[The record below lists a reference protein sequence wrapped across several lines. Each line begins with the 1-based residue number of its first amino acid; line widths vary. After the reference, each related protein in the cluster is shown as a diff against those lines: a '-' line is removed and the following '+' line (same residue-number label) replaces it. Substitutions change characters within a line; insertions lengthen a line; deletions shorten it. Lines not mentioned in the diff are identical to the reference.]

1 MRLQDHID
9 FTTLQWVKPELDET
23 LAIAREALESYVDNP
38 GDRAVMRKCADSL
51 HLVQGTLRMV
61 ELYGAAMVAEEM
73 ETLAISLLEDHVA
86 QREDAYAAMM
96 RGLMQLPDYLERLSG
111 GHRDVPVVLL
121 PLLNDLRASRGQQAL
136 HESALFSPNL
146 EAALPDQ
153 APAAMN
159 QGEAERM
166 HGQIAELRLRFQQQ
180 LLAWFRGQSSEQQ
193 LAGMTQTLDGIA
205 ARCYSVP
212 GRRLWWITAG
222 VLEGLQQGMLK
233 TQAGEVRQLIGKVD
247 RGIRQLIEH
256 GESGMRGGDAD
267 ELARKLLYVVA
278 QAKQRSPR
286 MEQLR
291 QTYGLD
297 ALLPDAGELEHARGS
312 MSGHN
317 RALLDSVAKALK
329 EDLLRVKEALD
340 LFLRQ
345 SNADPAQ
352 LGSQTEIL
360 ERVGDTLGMLALG
373 VPRRVVNEQR
383 RVLEE
388 IVSRMR
394 APDEE
399 LLLDVAGALLYVE
412 ASLDDHIESLGADE
426 EQPHEGGQ
434 VSMLPRSEARH
445 ILATLMQE
453 ATANTS
459 KVKEGIVAFIESGWQ
474 HQELTDVPGLM
485 DEVAGAM
492 RMLSAPRPAE
502 LAEGI
507 GRFVGNELLS
517 DRRVPTSAQM
527 DHLADA
533 LAALEYYLEAA
544 REHRGGL
551 EHILDVAEHSL
562 STLGYWPPP
571 PARSVAAEEDV
582 AEPAPVHAHSHAQVP
597 AFIGDLSD
605 VPELTESVSLAH
617 GADLGSLIV
626 GQAVTPGPAA
636 HELAGLRLVDTEH
649 VAPQAANEDP
659 SDWIEIEE
667 EVLEQVPA
675 VDALNANAGFQH
687 SAEGIDDDIREIFL
701 EEMQEEM
708 DSLQG
713 AQKIWLADPQ
723 QLEGLTPIR
732 RAFHTLKGSGRLVGA
747 TVLGEF
753 AWKLEN
759 LLNRALD
766 HSIAPSANMQALV
779 RQAIEA
785 LPQLHA
791 ALKGEGVPTAPLA
804 AIMDTAERLSGGDES
819 ASVADHVPAATQ
831 TVRRTVVRRVPRRE
845 AHADAIP
852 AASLAAIESSPAPAV
867 EPQHEIMAAPVMPP
881 VDPVLLEI
889 LRSEVAQYLQT
900 IRHAINRV
908 DGELRVD
915 DGLLR
920 AVHTLHGA
928 IAMVDIPL
936 LTQLLSPL
944 ESLLKRLRAAG
955 QPLSAEGV
963 NLLGKSADAVDH
975 SMAQF
980 EAEHPRLPDL
990 SALIQRITELRDSQ
1004 PEPQVAHVVFEP
1016 RADDLADA
1024 DEADSEG
1031 ALAAALDAA
1040 MPVIPASHDA
1050 ASEPVEAELE
1060 AAPEEAAKPREP
1072 VPSDEFTAELMA
1084 ALGEFDSEAGL
1095 AESVDPEQA
1104 EASQH
1109 ASTTPVVHAGEDD
1122 FAALYAE
1129 LLKEP
1134 QEAEAATT
1142 HEPAAE
1148 QPETPDEADEH
1159 QDMAAWFE
1167 QIAADDAQLEH
1178 AAPDAAAHEPAP
1190 ANVAHEAGEAFGHH
1204 LAEAPA
1210 AEHHAFESLA
1220 QQSVEPVSPEPQA
1233 IEPELIEPE
1242 LIEPESIELE
1252 SFEFEP
1258 VEPLHDAVSL
1268 LDTHA
1273 AEVPVHEPAAH
1284 ADELHAPELP
1294 AAETA
1299 AEPAHEPAAEPMAVE
1314 PETHFDLHLAGTAG
1328 QEPVAAEGHVSE
1340 ASVEHTPDA
1349 ELASIEAYLAG
1360 TAASEPL
1367 AHVLH
1372 AFEAAAEQAPVVE
1385 PADHAQADIGHADIE
1400 QVLAEPAHAE
1410 PAEAAVEA
1418 SEHVPAPVEAKPEPV
1433 AATAEPAAT
1442 WTHGQID
1449 PDLLEIF
1456 VEEAREILDHSDSV
1470 LAQWRAEP
1478 AEPEHMASLQRDL
1491 HTLKG
1496 GARIAGMVPVGDLTH
1511 AIETLLES
1519 PVGHDPS
1526 RVGDLIAALEAGF
1539 DRLHGL
1545 VQRVG
1550 QGRGLEYPQAM
1561 IDQFLGMAGET
1572 VAPAESSPETTA
1584 EAPQASSAET
1594 RFEAAPAE
1602 AEQGLP
1608 ALLPDEGQQD
1618 DARAPQ
1624 EQIRVRAELLDTLV
1638 NHAGE
1643 VAIYRSRLE
1652 QQVAGYRFNLVEL
1665 DQTVQRL
1672 RSQLRMLEIET
1683 EAQIIA
1689 RFQREHRE
1697 AGLSVFDPLE
1707 LDRYSQ
1713 LQQYSRAL
1721 AESVSDLVSIQSML
1735 DELTRQAETLLI
1747 QQSRVSSELQDGLL
1761 RTRMLPFDTMVP
1773 NLRRTLRQAAQ
1784 EQGKG
1789 AQLFVEGAHG
1799 EMDRNLLDRIKAPF
1813 EHMLRNAV
1821 AHGIETPEDRLK
1833 AGKPAEGSVRIR
1845 VAREAT
1851 EVVVRVSD
1859 DGRGL
1864 DREAVRKRG
1873 IERGLLRADV
1883 RPSDDQLLGLITQP
1897 GFSTASSVT
1906 QLAGRGVGMDVVAN
1920 EIKQLGGSL
1929 AVESQQGHGTTFVLR
1944 LPFTLAVTQAIL
1956 VRIGEATFAIPM
1968 TSVQGVA
1975 RISPAELAAR
1985 MAESEPSFP
1994 YGGEQYSIHDLAEL
2008 LGIPGGHPGDEQLPL
2023 LLTRSGDLRAAI
2035 RIDAVIGSREIVV
2048 KSVGPQISSVPGIL
2062 GATIMGD
2069 GSVLIILDLA
2079 PLVRHGITRRQER
2092 LAEGLSAVPAPVV
2105 EEVRVRPLVMVVDDS
2120 ITMRKVTGRVLER
2133 HEYEVGTAKDGVDA
2147 LEKLHERVPD
2157 LMLLDIEM
2165 PRMDGFE
2172 LAAHMKADPRLR
2184 HVPIIMIT
2192 SRTGDKHRQR
2202 AFDIGVDRYLGKPYQ
2217 EAELLTQISE
2227 VLEQRALTESANG

>member
-38 GDRAVMRKCADSL
+38 GNRDVMRACADHL
-51 HLVQGTLRMV
+51 HQVQGTLRMV
-61 ELYGAAMVAEEM
+61 ELYGAALVAEEM
-73 ETLAISLLEDHVA
+73 ETLAISLMEDHVA
-86 QREDAYAAMM
+86 QREEAYAAMM

-146 EAALPDQ
+146 EAVLPDH

-159 QGEAERM
+159 QDEAERA

-180 LLAWFRGQSSEQQ
+180 LLAWFRGQSPEHQ
-193 LAGMTQTLDGIA
+193 LAAMVQTLDGIA
-205 ARCYSVP
+205 ARCYSIP
-212 GRRLWWITAG
+212 GRRLWWIAAG
-222 VLEGLQQGMLK
+222 VLEGLQQGTLK
-233 TQAGEVRQLIGKVD
+233 SQAGEVRQLIGKVD
-247 RGIRQLIEH
+247 RSIRQLIEQ
-256 GESGMRGGDAD
+256 GESSMRGSDAD

-278 QAKQRSPR
+278 QSKQRSPR
-286 MEQLR
+286 MDQLA
-291 QTYGLD
+291 QAYSLD
-297 ALLPDAGELEHARGS
+297 ALLPDASELEHARGS

-329 EDLLRVKEALD
+329 DDLLRVKEALD

-345 SNADPAQ
+345 TDADPAQ
-352 LGSQTEIL
+352 LTQQTEIL

-383 RVLEE
+383 RVLED
-388 IVSRMR
+388 IASRMR

-426 EQPHEGGQ
+426 ETIGEAP
-434 VSMLPRSEARH
+434 VNMLPRSEARH

-453 ATANTS
+453 ATANTG
-459 KVKEGIVAFIESGWQ
+459 KVKEAIVAFVESGWH
-474 HQELTDVPGLM
+474 HQQLTDVPGLM

-492 RMLSAPRPAE
+492 RMLTAPRPAE
-502 LAEGI
+502 LADGI

-571 PARSVAAEEDV
+571 PARTVLADV
-582 AEPAPVHAHSHAQVP
+582 AEVASAPAPALHVMHDFSGEP
-597 AFIGDLSD
+597 ALS
-605 VPELTESVSLAH
+605 ESVSLAH
-617 GADLGSLIV
+617 GADLGSLVI
-626 GQAVTPGPAA
+626 GEAATPTPSA
-636 HELAGLRLVDTEH
+636 HELAGLKLVDTEH
-649 VAPQAANEDP
+649 TIAQTGGSDE

-667 EVLEQVPA
+667 EIVEQVPVAGA
-675 VDALNANAGFQH
+675 VGSDAGFH
-687 SAEGIDDDIREIFL
+687 LGAEGIDDDIREIFL
-701 EEMQEEM
+701 EEMQEEI
-708 DSLQG
+708 DNLRS
-713 AQKIWLADPQ
+713 AQQTWLADPQ
-723 QLEGLTPIR
+723 QIEALIPIR
-732 RAFHTLKGSGRLVGA
+732 RSFHTLKGSGRLVGA
-747 TVLGEF
+747 SVLGEY
-753 AWKLEN
+753 AWKVEN
-759 LLNRALD
+759 MLNRVLD
-766 HSIAPSANMQALV
+766 HSIQPTENVQALV
-779 RQAIEA
+779 RHAIEA
-785 LPQLHA
+785 LPPLRA
-791 ALKGEGVPTAPLA
+791 ALMGENMSGTVPLA
-804 AIMDTAERLSGGDES
+804 AIMDTAERLGAGQEN
-819 ASVADHVPAATQ
+819 ASIADHAPAATE
-831 TVRRTVVRRVPRRE
+831 TVRRVVKRRVPRVG
-845 AHADAIP
+845 AAADAIP
-852 AASLAAIESSPAPAV
+852 AASLASIETSPAPAI
-867 EPQHEIMAAPVMPP
+867 EPRHDVIAAPVMPP

-928 IAMVDIPL
+928 IAMVDIPV

-955 QPLSAEGV
+955 QPLSTEGV

-975 SMAQF
+975 IMTQF
-980 EAEHPRLPDL
+980 DVEHPQLPDL
-990 SALIQRITELRDSQ
+990 DALIHRITELRDGQ

-1016 RADDLADA
+1016 HLDDLSADTA
-1024 DEADSEG
+1024 EDEG

-1040 MPVIPASHDA
+1040 MPVHPTAHEAVGPAAGETPAMHA
-1050 ASEPVEAELE
+1050 EPAT
-1060 AAPEEAAKPREP
+1060 
-1072 VPSDEFTAELMA
+1072 DDFTAELMA
-1084 ALGEFDSEAGL
+1084 ALGEFDAEAGVPDTSAL
-1095 AESVDPEQA
+1095 DEEALHDSVA
-1104 EASQH
+1104 A
-1109 ASTTPVVHAGEDD
+1109 TPAAPQDDEDD
-1122 FAALYAE
+1122 FAALYGDLIDEPLEPVTE
-1129 LLKEP
+1129 LEVP
-1134 QEAEAATT
+1134 ED
-1142 HEPAAE
+1142 
-1148 QPETPDEADEH
+1148 ETP
-1159 QDMAAWFE
+1159 
-1167 QIAADDAQLEH
+1167 
-1178 AAPDAAAHEPAP
+1178 AH
-1190 ANVAHEAGEAFGHH
+1190 HE
-1204 LAEAPA
+1204 
-1210 AEHHAFESLA
+1210 
-1220 QQSVEPVSPEPQA
+1220 EPV
-1233 IEPELIEPE
+1233 
-1242 LIEPESIELE
+1242 
-1252 SFEFEP
+1252 
-1258 VEPLHDAVSL
+1258 H
-1268 LDTHA
+1268 H
-1273 AEVPVHEPAAH
+1273 
-1284 ADELHAPELP
+1284 
-1294 AAETA
+1294 
-1299 AEPAHEPAAEPMAVE
+1299 
-1314 PETHFDLHLAGTAG
+1314 
-1328 QEPVAAEGHVSE
+1328 VA
-1340 ASVEHTPDA
+1340 
-1349 ELASIEAYLAG
+1349 
-1360 TAASEPL
+1360 
-1367 AHVLH
+1367 
-1372 AFEAAAEQAPVVE
+1372 APVVE
-1385 PADHAQADIGHADIE
+1385 DDAVEAPHALLDAESAAESAHVAEVPAETHAPVE
-1400 QVLAEPAHAE
+1400 EPAHPVIEPVAE
-1410 PAEAAVEA
+1410 VVHEAPIEETVA
-1418 SEHVPAPVEAKPEPV
+1418 HVAPVEAETESAV
-1433 AATAEPAAT
+1433 SEYAAT
-1442 WTHGQID
+1442 WTNSQID

-1456 VEEAREILDHSDSV
+1456 IEEAREILDHSDSA

-1478 AEPEHMASLQRDL
+1478 SEMEHMASVQRDL

-1526 RVGDLIAALEAGF
+1526 RVGDLIGALESGF
-1539 DRLHGL
+1539 DQLHVL
-1545 VQRVG
+1545 VQRVS
-1550 QGRGLEYPQAM
+1550 QGRGIEYPQAM
-1561 IDQFLGMAGET
+1561 IDHFLGMAGET
-1572 VAPAESSPETTA
+1572 ASLAEEHVVAMPP
-1584 EAPQASSAET
+1584 APQVD
-1594 RFEAAPAE
+1594 
-1602 AEQGLP
+1602 LP
-1608 ALLPDEGQQD
+1608 ELLPEEGQQD
-1618 DARAPQ
+1618 DGRAPQ

-1672 RSQLRMLEIET
+1672 RSQLRMMEIET

-1721 AESVSDLVSIQSML
+1721 AESVSDLVQIQSML
-1735 DELTRQAETLLI
+1735 DELTRQAETLLL

-1821 AHGIETPEDRLK
+1821 AHGIESPEERQK
-1833 AGKPAEGSVRIR
+1833 AGKPTEGSVRIR

-1851 EVVVRVSD
+1851 EVVVRVTD

-1873 IERGLLRADV
+1873 IERGMLRADTK
-1883 RPSDDQLLGLITQP
+1883 PSDDQLLALITQP

-1929 AVESQQGHGTTFVLR
+1929 SIESQQGQGTTFVLR

-1956 VRIGEATFAIPM
+1956 VRIGEGTFAIPM

-1975 RISPAELAAR
+1975 RISPSELAER
-1985 MAESEPSFP
+1985 LAEPEPSFQ
-1994 YGGEQYSIHDLAEL
+1994 YGGEQYGIHDLAEL
-2008 LGIPGGHPGDEQLPL
+2008 LGIQPGHPGDEQVPL
-2023 LLTRSGDLRAAI
+2023 LLTRAGDLRAAI

-2079 PLVRHGITRRQER
+2079 PLVRHGIVRRQER
-2092 LAEGLSAVPAPVV
+2092 LAEGLSAVQAPVV

-2133 HEYEVGTAKDGVDA
+2133 HEYEVSTAKDGVDA
-2147 LEKLHERVPD
+2147 VEKLHERVPD

-2172 LAAHMKADPRLR
+2172 LATHMKADPRLR
-2184 HVPIIMIT
+2184 GVPIIMIT

-2217 EAELLTQISE
+2217 EAELLMQISE
-2227 VLEQRALTESANG
+2227 VLEQRALQDQATESANG